1 MPRTN
6 IPIVETEF
14 NKGVEV
20 EAANVVATAD
30 AGEYEVDLSEV
41 KFTRVLL
48 VMTAAS
54 NDGLTY
60 TIGAGSFSDA
70 NLGDLEIT
78 VADGET
84 FSAVVDSSRFKQSD
98 GTLQID
104 VDNVGSAATGT
115 ITAYSLP

>member
-1 MPRTN
+1 MPRTD

-14 NKGVEV
+14 NTGVEV

-48 VMTAAS
+48 VMTA
-54 NDGLTY
+54 
-60 TIGAGSFSDA
+60 
-70 NLGDLEIT
+70 
-78 VADGET
+78 ET